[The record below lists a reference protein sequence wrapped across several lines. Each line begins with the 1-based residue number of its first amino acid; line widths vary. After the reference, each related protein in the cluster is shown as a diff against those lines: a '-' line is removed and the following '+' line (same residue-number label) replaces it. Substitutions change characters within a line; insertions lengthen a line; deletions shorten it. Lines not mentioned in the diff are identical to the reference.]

1 MVTVAG
7 TDADQSTVTLGSGP
21 GEKTAVV
28 GSGPD
33 EKTAVVGSGPDEK
46 TAVVGHDC
54 TACMHA
60 QGSPDTGTA
69 GTAGQS
75 TAGTAGQSTA
85 GTDAV
90 GSGQRHSVCRDAS
103 ETLECL
109 PPCPG
114 TMSYGGSFGSQ
125 RYSVRHE
132 SSETREGLPPCNF
145 ECHGLGLGVGCG
157 THGWCASVECHG
169 LGMGIASVLQ
179 SEECAHGEAQRH
191 ECAAEAPV

>member
-1 MVTVAG
+1 MSHGEAIFISWSGDVPSRHGGDAVEGSGVTSSMATVTVAVESAPDER
-7 TDADQSTVTLGSGP
+7 TDAVEGGLD
-21 GEKTAVV
+21 ERIDAV
-28 GSGPD
+28 GSGLD
-33 EKTAVVGSGPDEK
+33 ERI
-46 TAVVGHDC
+46 
-54 TACMHA
+54 
-60 QGSPDTGTA
+60 
-69 GTAGQS
+69 
-75 TAGTAGQSTA
+75 
-85 GTDAV
+85 DAV
-90 GSGQRHSVCRDAS
+90 ESGQRHSVCRDAS

-114 TMSYGGSFGSQ
+114 TMSYGGSLGSQ

-132 SSETREGLPPCNF
+132 SSETREGLPPCDF